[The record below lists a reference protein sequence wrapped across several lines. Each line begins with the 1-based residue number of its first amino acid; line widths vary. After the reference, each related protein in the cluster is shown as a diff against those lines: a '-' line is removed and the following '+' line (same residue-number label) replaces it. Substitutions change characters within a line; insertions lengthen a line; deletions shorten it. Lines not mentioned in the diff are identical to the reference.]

1 LQAFNLVDDFG
12 TETTFKIPKFT
23 DVLAWAKKN
32 NAILTID
39 IKRSVNVADV
49 IETIRELQ
57 AEDVSIIITYDVK
70 QALKAYKLAPDL
82 LLSVSARNQEELQW
96 LLETEIPTENM
107 LAFTGT
113 RLSDAKLYNELHKL
127 GITTMLGTLGNLD
140 KQAEARGDHLYMT
153 WRKLGIDV
161 FATDRPFQAAAAL
174 NIVK

>member
-1 LQAFNLVDDFG
+1 MINDSLNH
-12 TETTFKIPKFT
+12 
-23 DVLAWAKKN
+23 
-32 NAILTID
+32 
-39 IKRSVNVADV
+39 
-49 IETIRELQ
+49 
-57 AEDVSIIITYDVK
+57 VSIIINYDVK

-153 WRKLGIDV
+153 S
-161 FATDRPFQAAAAL
+161 
-174 NIVK
+174 